1 MKIIWEVLHLQKTA
15 IEGYLSSWDPVV
27 IRVLEVAPTRRIQRP
42 LNQECSFL
50 IVSPKDQV
58 TRKQTGL
65 CVPVMFSKMALSR
78 TIIFA
83 LLSMQFHFV
92 FTDGHEKPMERNR
105 LKVNLC
111 TQITFYWC
119 DIHVRNW
126 QFVLRFKAQSYWFK
140 IPRNGCVIHEISTFV
155 LETKS
160 RWKVPREIRERMLS
174 L

>member
-78 TIIFA
+78 TVIFA

-111 TQITFYWC
+111 TQSTFYWC
-119 DIHVRNW
+119 DKDIFALEIDNLCFVSRLSHTGLKFHVTAVSFTRY
-126 QFVLRFKAQSYWFK
+126 QRLF
-140 IPRNGCVIHEISTFV
+140 
-155 LETKS
+155 
-160 RWKVPREIRERMLS
+160 
-174 L
+174 

>member
-15 IEGYLSSWDPVV
+15 FEGYLSSWDHVV
-27 IRVLEVAPTRRIQRP
+27 MRVLEVAPTRRIQRP

-78 TIIFA
+78 TIIFV

-111 TQITFYWC
+111 TQITFY
-119 DIHVRNW
+119 
-126 QFVLRFKAQSYWFK
+126 
-140 IPRNGCVIHEISTFV
+140 
-155 LETKS
+155 
-160 RWKVPREIRERMLS
+160 
-174 L
+174 